1 MSDWTTPKTW
11 AIGELVRA
19 SDLNAQLRDNLSAL
33 KNPPSAHYTLDE
45 TADYQTTS
53 TVFVDVD
60 SARLSFTLSTNGGD
74 VLVHFEGTVTSGGN
88 GIGLA
93 FDVAVDGARLGGAD
107 GLVTLWTGNGG
118 REVAAFTRL
127 VHGLSAGE
135 HTFVLQ
141 WRAYNAYSPYIP
153 VLYAGAGTTNFDVE
167 PQFWVREVS

>member
-1 MSDWTTPKTW
+1 MSEWTTPKTW

-33 KNPPSAHYTLDE
+33 KDPPSAHYTLDE

-60 SARLSFTLSTNGGD
+60 STNLSFTLSTNGGD
-74 VLVHFEGTVTSGGN
+74 VLVHFDGTLRSGGT
-88 GIGLA
+88 GIGVAL
-93 FDVAVDGARLGGAD
+93 DVAIDGVRLGGD
-107 GLVTLWTGNGG
+107 EGLVVMYSSTG
-118 REVAAFTRL
+118 VMSFTRL
-127 VHGLSAGE
+127 VSGLSAGE

-141 WRAYNAYSPYIP
+141 WRAFNASSPYIP
-153 VLYAGAGTTNFDVE
+153 KMYTGAGTSGYDVH